1 MRYIWLA
8 LVYTVHALDANASFA
23 ADRATLEALREGDM
37 KKLAFHAD
45 PQPVTDAAFF
55 LEDDGGMATLAH
67 WQGKYVLLN
76 FWATWCAPCREEMPA
91 LNRLQALLGGG
102 RFQVVTLA
110 VGRNPPAAIRR
121 FFAQTGLDRL
131 PPHRDPHSRVARA
144 FGVFGL
150 PATVVLNPNGQE
162 IARLQGDADW
172 SSPQALAVFRALLDL
187 PPEG

>member
-1 MRYIWLA
+1 MSK
-8 LVYTVHALDANASFA
+8 LVFHAHPKEVAVADYLTIDGAPAS
-23 ADRATLEALREGDM
+23 LEAYRGR
-37 KKLAFHAD
+37 
-45 PQPVTDAAFF
+45 
-55 LEDDGGMATLAH
+55 
-67 WQGKYVLLN
+67 YVVLN

-172 SSPQALAVFRALLDL
+172 SSPQALAVFRALLGA